1 MILSIN
7 LLSNEL
13 YTCCPKRK
21 GITREVFTFN
31 SSVNHKVLS
40 LFGFNICL
48 MSVSCFVSPLQLFS
62 FKKRTFSLRPQKGL
76 SAFLP
81 LVWLWIV
88 LLSYQKGTLPI
99 PRKVFKAPRPR
110 KRLLSPPSS
119 GKFCFPDMMGL
130 PHLLELPSLKNK
142 DACA

>member
-1 MILSIN
+1 MSYTLAVHKEKALQRRFFPFIVQSIIKFY
-7 LLSNEL
+7 L
-13 YTCCPKRK
+13 YLVSIP
-21 GITREVFTFN
+21 
-31 SSVNHKVLS
+31 
-40 LFGFNICL
+40 ICL

-62 FKKRTFSLRPQKGL
+62 FKKRTFPLRPQKGP

-81 LVWLWIV
+81 LVQLWIV

-119 GKFCFPDMMGL
+119 GKFCFPDVMGL